1 LFRLS
6 GSWSRRRFIPELPGF
21 DDPTQATHSVS
32 AAATVRNRSN
42 RFGGNYSFDYD
53 FHRDYFLQQRILTYY
68 NAQCCGVVLEFQTFN
83 FQGVQGVSV
92 PQDKRFN
99 ISFSLAGIGTFS
111 NFLGALGGADQR

>member
-1 LFRLS
+1 
-6 GSWSRRRFIPELPGF
+6 
-21 DDPTQATHSVS
+21 V
-32 AAATVRNRSN
+32 
-42 RFGGNYSFDYD
+42 GGTYSFDYD
-53 FHRDYFLQQRILTYY
+53 FQRDYFLQQRVLAYY

-111 NFLGALGGADQR
+111 NFLGALGGAEQRR